1 MRRIE
6 FLQEFLGALGAVE
19 IEWHKKTT
27 ELISGKVIYD
37 RDDPEEAQEFVWRK
51 LESEV
56 PSQEVINLIKLLR
69 KKKLLSIDQLAVT
82 RSELRES
89 YNIEYGLK
97 TNEHEFSN
105 VLESLEKI
113 EVPMIDDGKETD
125 AYIIHE

>member
-27 ELISGKVIYD
+27 ELISSKVIYD
-37 RDDPEEAQEFVWRK
+37 RDTPEQTQEFIWHK
-51 LESEV
+51 SESEV
-56 PSQEVINLIKLLR
+56 PSQEVIDLIKLIR
-69 KKKLLSIDQLAVT
+69 KKKLLSIDQLVVT

-97 TNEHEFSN
+97 TNEQEFSN
-105 VLESLEKI
+105 VLESLEMI
-113 EVPMIDDGKETD
+113 EVSMVDDGKETD
-125 AYIIHE
+125 AYFIHE